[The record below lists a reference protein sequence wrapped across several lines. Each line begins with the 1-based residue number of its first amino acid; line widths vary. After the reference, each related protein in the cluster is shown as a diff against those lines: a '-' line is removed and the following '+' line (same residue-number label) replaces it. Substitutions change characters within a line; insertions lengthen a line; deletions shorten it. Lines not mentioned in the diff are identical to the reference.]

1 MKLPAHQKHKDRVLV
16 VSPAAAKIQQ
26 WLSEKVAE
34 LFTISIHTSTDAI
47 TGMKS
52 VKKYFPVLIMVD
64 DRLPDMNGMSF
75 SSIVKDTLEGS
86 ESTIYLFNVEKLL
99 QNTKANYFL
108 PVLTS
113 EDELKNILMLQVKAF
128 FEARYIQTI
137 HADEYAAQ
145 KAMQYDSLPDS
156 IDTSRFAVS
165 SVFSPFDQLS
175 GDGFD
180 YWVGEEGN
188 GLYGFLFDCTG
199 YGPLSYPLVGN
210 IRSDLR
216 KSCKFLQAGM
226 FGSLSEALE
235 DVNFDIFN
243 TSPNND
249 PSPTA
254 AIIFHLDF
262 ERNVLSYCTAGI
274 PGFFIRRTGAN
285 HFEKKS
291 ARNYLL
297 GMIPDAKFDE
307 EKISLKGVD
316 ELMFSSDGFSELLYH
331 RNNLPKPLAKHDDVS
346 AITIQ
351 LKRNS

>member
-1 MKLPAHQKHKDRVLV
+1 MNLPAHQKHKDRILV
-16 VSPAAAKIQQ
+16 VSPAAGKIQQ
-26 WLSEKVAE
+26 WLNEKITE
-34 LFTISIHTSTDAI
+34 LFTISVHISTDAI
-47 TGMKS
+47 TGMKK

-75 SSIVKDTLEGS
+75 SAIVKDTIEGS

-113 EDELKNILMLQVKAF
+113 DDELKNILMMQVKAF
-128 FEARYIQTI
+128 FDERYIKTI
-137 HADEYAAQ
+137 HADEYESQ
-145 KAMQYDSLPDS
+145 KALQYKSLPDS
-156 IDTSRFAVS
+156 IDNSRFAVN

-199 YGPLSYPLVGN
+199 HGPLSYPLVGN
-210 IRSDLR
+210 IRADLK
-216 KSCKFLQAGM
+216 KSCKFLQAGV
-226 FGSLSEALE
+226 FKTLSEALE

-254 AIIFHLDF
+254 AIIFYLDF
-262 ERNVLSYCTAGI
+262 EKNLLNYCTAGI
-274 PGFFIRRTGAN
+274 PGFFIRRSGAD
-285 HFEKKS
+285 HFEKRS

-297 GMIPDAKFDE
+297 GMVPNAKFDDAHL
-307 EKISLKGVD
+307 SLEAID
-316 ELMFSSDGFSELLYH
+316 ELIFSSDGFSEILYH
-331 RNNLPKPLAKHDDVS
+331 RDKLPKDMAKHDDVS
-346 AITIQ
+346 AITVQ
-351 LKRNS
+351 LKRNV